1 MKKDVPLQTVQRSI
15 EILEIL
21 KEDTIGVT
29 ELAERLDLPKSTVY
43 DYLRTLRS
51 LGYIIKENRK
61 YRLAF
66 KSLEL
71 GGYRKYHSQLYQLA
85 KPEIKRLADKTGEI
99 VSVNV
104 EEQGRFIVLH
114 SEIGSASLHL
124 EHYPGT
130 TTPLHT
136 HAGGKVMLAEF
147 NPEKVES
154 IFERHG
160 LTTETEHTITDRDEL
175 LTELE
180 TIRERG
186 YAVDRDQ
193 EITGVGTLAAPIKID
208 DCLIGSVN
216 IAFPANRLTE
226 TGYQDEIVQEIQKST
241 NIISVN
247 YEHST

>member
-21 KEDTIGVT
+21 NEDTIGVT

-66 KSLEL
+66 KSLKL

-104 EEQGRFIVLH
+104 EEQGSPFRNR
-114 SEIGSASLHL
+114 IGIITPRTLSRNND
-124 EHYPGT
+124 
-130 TTPLHT
+130 TTPYPCR
-136 HAGGKVMLAEF
+136 G
-147 NPEKVES
+147 ES
-154 IFERHG
+154 NVSR
-160 LTTETEHTITDRDEL
+160 
-175 LTELE
+175 
-180 TIRERG
+180 
-186 YAVDRDQ
+186 V
-193 EITGVGTLAAPIKID
+193 
-208 DCLIGSVN
+208 
-216 IAFPANRLTE
+216 
-226 TGYQDEIVQEIQKST
+226 
-241 NIISVN
+241 
-247 YEHST
+247 